1 MTKPFRQ
8 EIVSTADGRDL
19 PAPRK
24 RTFATR
30 GIMLTARRTALLA
43 LAAAVLLTGCW
54 NPFSPD
60 SGDGGQDQVYHEFC
74 DSAYKVLENL
84 ELAYKSMDLDHYLM
98 CFRDDFEFFL
108 LETDWADY
116 DGDGQTDQS
125 WGLDLE
131 EQFHEVLFEGGEVD
145 QITLTLNI
153 PQGVPYGDGKLFQC
167 DFQLKVYQGEGGYQA
182 SGQAD
187 FICKQDST
195 SGEWLIW
202 QWYDYSDT

>member
-1 MTKPFRQ
+1 
-8 EIVSTADGRDL
+8 
-19 PAPRK
+19 
-24 RTFATR
+24 
-30 GIMLTARRTALLA
+30 MLTARRTALLA

-60 SGDGGQDQVYHEFC
+60 EEEGGQDQVYHEFC

-98 CFRDDFEFFL
+98 CFTEDFEFFL

-131 EQFHEVLFEGGEVD
+131 EQFHEVLFEGGGLDAPLTRTVTIRDENVKLD
-145 QITLTLNI
+145 VVEDRGVVTLASHAPEPAPEAGAVLDFL
-153 PQGVPYGDGKLFQC
+153 PVVPMEDLP
-167 DFQLKVYQGEGGYQA
+167 DDEDDAETDLLLA
-182 SGQAD
+182 
-187 FICKQDST
+187 
-195 SGEWLIW
+195 
-202 QWYDYSDT
+202 